1 MRLRARNPDAFH
13 PVASPVAHSFAG
25 FWTFMLLTAR
35 LKVSLATACRQY
47 LPQLVLLVLLA
58 NLADVD
64 FLFGLGTGANANAL
78 HHGFT
83 HSLAAAVFVAL
94 AVSCVW
100 RVAAGF
106 WRSAILYF
114 SAYSSH
120 LLIDLC
126 TGAKLGWNATGSG
139 IPLFWPWT
147 KEFRSPLVLLVGV
160 SHKDLTALFSL
171 DNVWACTN
179 ELLTCSV
186 ITVVAGVLWKR
197 KLKSRTNRPTSEAP
211 TRLLC
216 KLQHQKREA
225 SSHLLSKLQDQK

>member
-1 MRLRARNPDAFH
+1 MHVRPSLPISIGEESARGSSVFTRDFSASRSPTISKLNTMRLRPSNPDAFH

-25 FWTFMLLTAR
+25 FWTFLLLTAR

-64 FLFGLGTGANANAL
+64 FIFGLGTGANANAL
-78 HHGFT
+78 HRGFT

-94 AVSCVW
+94 AVSCLW
-100 RVAAGF
+100 RITGSF

-126 TGAKLGWNATGSG
+126 TG
-139 IPLFWPWT
+139 T
-147 KEFRSPLVLLVGV
+147 K
-160 SHKDLTALFSL
+160 
-171 DNVWACTN
+171 
-179 ELLTCSV
+179 
-186 ITVVAGVLWKR
+186 
-197 KLKSRTNRPTSEAP
+197 
-211 TRLLC
+211 
-216 KLQHQKREA
+216 
-225 SSHLLSKLQDQK
+225 

>member
-1 MRLRARNPDAFH
+1 MMRLPRYNPDAFH

-25 FWTFMLLTAR
+25 FWTFLLLTAR
-35 LKVSLATACRQY
+35 LKVRLATACRQY

-94 AVSCVW
+94 AVSCLW
-100 RVAAGF
+100 RIAASF

-114 SAYSSH
+114 LAYSSH

-126 TGAKLGWNATGSG
+126 TGTKLGWNATASG
-139 IPLFWPWT
+139 IPLFWPWA
-147 KEFRSPLVLLVGV
+147 KEFRSPLVLVVGV
-160 SHKDLTALFSL
+160 SHKDLPALFSMG
-171 DNVWACTN
+171 NVRSSFY
-179 ELLTCSV
+179 ELLTFGA
-186 ITVVAGVLWKR
+186 ITAALLPLWVR
-197 KLKSRTNRPTSEAP
+197 HQQSRTMSHNPET
-211 TRLLC
+211 
-216 KLQHQKREA
+216 A
-225 SSHLLSKLQDQK
+225 SRAVSNSNPIR

>member
-1 MRLRARNPDAFH
+1 MVRFPRYNPDAFH

-25 FWTFMLLTAR
+25 FWTFMLLTAH
-35 LKVSLATACRQY
+35 LKVRLATACRQY

-94 AVSCVW
+94 AVSCLW
-100 RVAAGF
+100 RIAASF

-114 SAYSSH
+114 LAYSSH

-126 TGAKLGWNATGSG
+126 TGTKLGWNATASG
-139 IPLFWPWT
+139 IPLFWPWA
-147 KEFRSPLVLLVGV
+147 KEFRSPLVLVVGV
-160 SHKDLTALFSL
+160 SHKDLPALFSMG
-171 DNVWACTN
+171 NVRSSFY
-179 ELLTCSV
+179 ELLTFGA
-186 ITVVAGVLWKR
+186 ITAALLPLWVR
-197 KLKSRTNRPTSEAP
+197 HQQSRTMSDNRET
-211 TRLLC
+211 
-216 KLQHQKREA
+216 A
-225 SSHLLSKLQDQK
+225 SRAVSNSNPIR